1 MPPRDLGPL
10 IAALDLDVDR
20 IPICQACLSFV
31 SIPLGQGEEREA
43 KREARKMAPM
53 IWEEGLAEP
62 AVAAVRQARE
72 RGVPIAAEVLD
83 ELEQGG
89 GRSAAAREI
98 VLHLARQQ
106 EHRARAWLQ
115 ARLN

>member
-31 SIPLGQGEEREA
+31 SMPLGHGEEREA
-43 KREARKMAPM
+43 KREARKMAPFL
-53 IWEEGLAEP
+53 WREGLAEP
-62 AVAAVRQARE
+62 VLEAVRRARD
-72 RGVPIAAEVLD
+72 RGVPLAAEVLD
-83 ELEQGG
+83 ELQQGG
-89 GRSAAAREI
+89 WQSFVAREI

-106 EHRARAWLQ
+106 EHRARLRRQ
-115 ARLN
+115 AMLN